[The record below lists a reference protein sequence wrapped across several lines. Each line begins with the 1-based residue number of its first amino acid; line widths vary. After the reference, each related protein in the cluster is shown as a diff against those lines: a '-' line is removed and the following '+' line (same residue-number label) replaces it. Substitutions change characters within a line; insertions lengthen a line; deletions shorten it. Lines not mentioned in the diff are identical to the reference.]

1 MLDHIRAEVIGVFIG
16 FEDVDY
22 HSAVAPEGRDGSLT
36 NPAEHGLKPRERLL
50 DGIEV
55 GAAGRQE
62 AQLYTVLTRHVSRAN
77 RRGSANPKTRRC
89 RPATHTHVCRRND
102 PVTQILM

>member
-16 FEDVDY
+16 FEDVDH

-50 DGIEV
+50 DGIKV
-55 GAAGRQE
+55 GAAGWQE
-62 AQLYTVLTRHVSRAN
+62 AQLCTGRFKEHCTDARLWLDRLSTITTSPSGISDIR
-77 RRGSANPKTRRC
+77 TC
-89 RPATHTHVCRRND
+89 
-102 PVTQILM
+102 VT

>member
-50 DGIEV
+50 DGIKV
-55 GAAGRQE
+55 GAAGWQE
-62 AQLYTVLTRHVSRAN
+62 AQLCTGRFKEHCTDARLWLDRLSTITTSPSGISDIR
-77 RRGSANPKTRRC
+77 TC
-89 RPATHTHVCRRND
+89 
-102 PVTQILM
+102 VT